1 MFAQFVSQRDNN
13 TVDQDAKMFFA
24 MTNAIWDASIVSWE
38 AKRFFDY
45 LRPVTAIHVL
55 FNGQQIPAWAGPGL
69 STQLIP
75 GNTWKPYQASNI
87 VTPPFS
93 EYISGHIIFSMAG
106 ATVLKLFTGSDDF
119 GHGVTIAAGSSRV
132 EPGLVLSIN
141 TRLTWANFS
150 DAANEAGI
158 SRRYGG
164 IHFMEG
170 DLVSRDIGVKVG
182 KQAWKKARGY
192 FDPRRQD
199 DDRDND

>member
-1 MFAQFVSQRDNN
+1 
-13 TVDQDAKMFFA
+13 MFFA